1 MQYDILFLYIL
12 YFIYL
17 ICFLSR
23 LRRLRHHHS
32 FFELLHHLWLQADF
46 RWPLRKSHLVDLVL
60 ELQQRKE
67 ESFRTRGASYNVH
80 VYRYDAIH
88 PLQNRISVKGPSHAG
103 ACSHRNAPLRVRHLF
118 PHALQHRRHLQRHR
132 ARHDH
137 QVRLARRRP
146 EHFGSEPRHIE
157 PRSRR
162 SDHLDGAARQS
173 KRERPDGA
181 LPRPVEHV
189 VHRRNHEI
197 LFEPLIQYA
206 HWSATPPAA
215 FFAPAE
221 YSSRR
226 QLRQNASRSLPG
238 RGRISLRLPSLPFP
252 DLPANEKECRKP
264 RADPSS
270 PKAPIP
276 PWSKLPGKDVRNQN
290 QPDAA
295 DENTAC

>member
-46 RWPLRKSHLVDLVL
+46 RWPLRKGHLVDLVL

-67 ESFRTRGASYNVH
+67 ESFRTRRASYNIH

-88 PLQNRISVKGPSHAG
+88 PLQNRISVKGPAHAR
-103 ACSHRNAPLRVRHLF
+103 ARSHRNAPLRVRHLF
-118 PHALQHRRHLQRHR
+118 PHALQHRRHLQRYR

-157 PRSRR
+157 PRSRG
-162 SDHLDGAARQS
+162 SDHLNRAARQS
-173 KRERPDGA
+173 KRQRPDGA

-189 VHRRNHEI
+189 VHRRNHEV
-197 LFEPLIQYA
+197 LFEALVQYSHKPLFSPQRSYLCRSIS
-206 HWSATPPAA
+206 SARSLVKISPLLAIGLPD
-215 FFAPAE
+215 
-221 YSSRR
+221 SSR
-226 QLRQNASRSLPG
+226 LRV
-238 RGRISLRLPSLPFP
+238 
-252 DLPANEKECRKP
+252 
-264 RADPSS
+264 
-270 PKAPIP
+270 KAGLV
-276 PWSKLPGKDVRNQN
+276 SD
-290 QPDAA
+290 
-295 DENTAC
+295 